1 MGDSEPS
8 QLINKIIDINMRLFL
23 DQPTEIET
31 NINETLNIN
40 YLSPN
45 LNISNTTD
53 IFRLPLSSTIRKRR
67 VIKRL
72 MSFNETN
79 RLNNKTFAIT
89 IKRRRKTI
97 T

>member
-53 IFRLPLSSTIRKRR
+53 IFRLPLSSTIRSEFLRQ
-67 VIKRL
+67 
-72 MSFNETN
+72 
-79 RLNNKTFAIT
+79 
-89 IKRRRKTI
+89 
-97 T
+97 